1 MKAREGS
8 ASARDEREKT
18 LMIAGASGGAWRL
31 VAGQLDLKFSG
42 LEDLRSLKTPVGS
55 VL

>member
-8 ASARDEREKT
+8 ASVCDGREKT
-18 LMIAGASGGAWRL
+18 LMIAGPSGGAWRL
-31 VAGQLDLKFSG
+31 VAGHLDLKFSG
-42 LEDLRSLKTPVGS
+42 LVDLRPLKTPVGS